1 MIRRILIANRG
12 EIVRRIIKT
21 CRQMGIETVAVFSE
35 ADANAIYLK
44 EADQALPIGPANPM
58 KSYLNMDVIIEAA
71 QKSGS
76 DAVHPGYGFL
86 SENARFAKA
95 VSGAGLTWI
104 GPAPGI
110 LETIHSKSDC
120 RKLAAEARVP
130 VIPGSLGKVNDAEA
144 IKQFGLRY
152 GYPLFIKLDQGG
164 GGKGIEIV
172 QGEEKVDEV
181 FKRANSIG
189 QMAFGSPD
197 CYVEKVVEEPRHIE
211 VQFVADHHGNVVCL
225 GERECSI
232 QRRHQKIIEE
242 APSPVVTDK
251 DRESLYEWTCRLAKA
266 MNYHGAGTIEGLRSA
281 DGKYYFMEINARLQV
296 EHPVSEMVTGI
307 DIVQGQIDIASG
319 HPLVYK
325 QEDIH
330 ITGSAIEA
338 RIYAED
344 PQTFMPSPGMIEK
357 VVMPPES
364 KHLRIDHAMAD
375 GSSVPPYYDPML
387 AKVIAWGDD
396 RAQSIGYLADA
407 LEALRVEGIKTTIPA
422 CQNILAHEKFK
433 SGVFTTAFIE
443 RHL

>member
-1 MIRRILIANRG
+1 MIQRVLIANRG

-44 EADQALPIGPANPM
+44 EADQSLPIGPANPM
-58 KSYLNMDVIIEAA
+58 KSYLNIDVLIEAA
-71 QKSGS
+71 RKSGA

-86 SENARFAKA
+86 SENVHFAKA

-110 LETIHSKSDC
+110 LETIHSKSYC
-120 RKLAAEARVP
+120 RKLAAEAQVP

-144 IKQFGLRY
+144 IKEFGRRY

-172 QGEEKVDEV
+172 QSEEKVEEV

-242 APSPVVTDK
+242 APSPVVTER
-251 DRESLYEWTCRLAKA
+251 DRESLYEWTCRLAKT
-266 MNYHGAGTIEGLRSA
+266 MNYQGAGTIEGLRSA
-281 DGKYYFMEINARLQV
+281 DGEYYFMEINARLQV
-296 EHPVSEMVTGI
+296 EHPVSEMATGI
-307 DIVQGQIDIASG
+307 DIVKSQINIASG
-319 HPLVYK
+319 HPLAYK
-325 QEDIH
+325 QEDIR
-330 ITGSAIEA
+330 IKGSAIEA

-344 PQTFMPSPGMIEK
+344 PQTFMPCPGIIEK

-364 KHLRIDHAMAD
+364 EHLRIDHAMAD
-375 GSSVPPYYDPML
+375 RSSVPPYYDPML

-396 RAQSIGYLADA
+396 RAQSIRYLIDA
-407 LEALRVEGIKTTIPA
+407 LEMLRVEGIKTTIPS
-422 CQNILAHEKFK
+422 CQSILAHEKFK
-433 SGVFTTAFIE
+433 SGDFTTAFIE
-443 RHL
+443 RYL